1 MSSFPLVTKQEA
13 QAVANAVASRVGL
26 EVVDRHGKAY
36 WVTDVVG
43 ERLRVTDELGA
54 SFWFDEPRAHAE
66 PIRELKKAWR
76 DLGEQVTKRKTR
88 RA

>member
-13 QAVANAVASRVGL
+13 QAAATSVASRIGL
-26 EVVDRHGKAY
+26 EVADRHGKAY

-54 SFWFDEPRAHAE
+54 SFWFSEERRHAE
-66 PIRELKKAWR
+66 PIRELKPAWR
-76 DLGEQVTKRKTR
+76 DLGEQVLRRKVR
-88 RA
+88 RP